1 MHIPEKENVSVSEAV
16 NYGTNSIQFTKH
28 KHIANCSYLLYLPA
42 TLIYTKHMNVFYRIQ
57 CLPFISV
64 KEALL
69 AMPSRV
75 DWLAE
80 AGGKPATSHPGF
92 KRRQFLLNIM
102 SVFLRSTSLLNHLQ
116 RHFNS
121 GKHQNGRVTA
131 HITSQPNKT

>member
-16 NYGTNSIQFTKH
+16 NYGTSSIQFTKH
-28 KHIANCSYLLYLPA
+28 KHIVHNCCTCLQH
-42 TLIYTKHMNVFYRIQ
+42 LIYTKHKNVFYRIQ
-57 CLPFISV
+57 CLPFISI
-64 KEALL
+64 KKALL
-69 AMPSRV
+69 ATPSRV

-80 AGGKPATSHPGF
+80 AGGKATASHPRF
-92 KRRQFLLNIM
+92 ERRQLLLNKM
-102 SVFLRSTSLLNHLQ
+102 SDFLRSTSLLNHLQ